1 MSCAVIEVRVQPK
14 ASSSRMTVVDGRIKV
29 YVTAAP
35 EKGRANKAVI
45 EVLAR
50 ELGVPRRTISLK
62 SGERSRTK
70 LIEVKVLDPS
80 EIERRLALSQLEH
93 NKLG

>member
-1 MSCAVIEVRVQPK
+1 MPCALIKVHVQPK
-14 ASSSRMTVVDGRIKV
+14 AGSNRITVVDGRIKV

-35 EKGRANKAVI
+35 EKGRANKAVV

-50 ELGVPRRTISLK
+50 ELEVPRRTISLK

-70 LIEVKVLDPS
+70 LIEVEGLDPT
-80 EIERRLALSQLEH
+80 EIGTRLDRQDRP
-93 NKLG
+93 

>member
-1 MSCAVIEVRVQPK
+1 MSCALIEVRVQPK
-14 ASSSRMTVVDGRIKV
+14 ASSNRMTVVEGRIKV

-50 ELGVPRRTISLK
+50 ELGVPKSVVSIK

-70 LIEVKVLDPS
+70 LIEVEGLDPT
-80 EIERRLALSQLEH
+80 EIERRLDRQDRP
-93 NKLG
+93 

>member
-14 ASSSRMTVVDGRIKV
+14 AGSNRITVVEGRIKV

-50 ELGVPRRTISLK
+50 ELGVPKRTVSIK

-70 LIEVKVLDPS
+70 LVEVEGLDS
-80 EIERRLALSQLEH
+80 AEIGRRLDRQDRP
-93 NKLG
+93 

>member
-1 MSCAVIEVRVQPK
+1 MPSAVIEVRVQPK
-14 ASSSRMTVVDGRIKV
+14 ASSNRITVVDGRIKV

-35 EKGRANKAVI
+35 EKGRANKAVV

-50 ELGVPRRTISLK
+50 ELGVPKSVVSIK

-70 LIEVKVLDPS
+70 LIEVEGLDS
-80 EIERRLALSQLEH
+80 AEIRRRLDRQDRP
-93 NKLG
+93 

>member
-1 MSCAVIEVRVQPK
+1 MPSATIEIQVQPK
-14 ASSSRMTVVDGRIKV
+14 ASRNRIVAQGGAVKV

-45 EVLAR
+45 EMIAR
-50 ELGVPRRTISLK
+50 HFGVPKGAVSIV

-70 LIEVKVLDPS
+70 L
-80 EIERRLALSQLEH
+80 LAVEGL
-93 NKLG
+93 NKEEL

>member
-1 MSCAVIEVRVQPK
+1 MPCAVIEVRVQPK
-14 ASSSRMTVVDGRIKV
+14 ANSNRITVVDGRIKV

-45 EVLAR
+45 KVLAR
-50 ELGVPRRTISLK
+50 ELGVPKSVVSIK

-70 LIEVKVLDPS
+70 LIEVEGLDPT
-80 EIERRLALSQLEH
+80 EIERRLDRQDRP
-93 NKLG
+93 

>member
-1 MSCAVIEVRVQPK
+1 MPSGVIEVHVQPK
-14 ASSSRMTVVDGRIKV
+14 ASSNRVTVVEGRIKV

-50 ELGVPRRTISLK
+50 ELGVPKSVVSIK

-70 LIEVKVLDPS
+70 LVEIKGLNPS
-80 EIERRLALSQLEH
+80 EIGTRLDRQDRP
-93 NKLG
+93 